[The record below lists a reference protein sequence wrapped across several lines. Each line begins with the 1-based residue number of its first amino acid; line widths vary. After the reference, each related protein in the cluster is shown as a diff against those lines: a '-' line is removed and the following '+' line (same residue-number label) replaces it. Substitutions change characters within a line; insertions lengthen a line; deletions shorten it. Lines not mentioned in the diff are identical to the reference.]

1 MHKVFS
7 TAALAI
13 AIATLSL
20 APQAKGQHLSA
31 DGGVQTFN
39 FVADQYFSDV
49 YFHFSPT
56 LGTQNGLH
64 QYDTQLEDYSA
75 ANIQKQITALHTYEK
90 KVEAIDPSALDASVA
105 GDREILLNNIRSQL
119 LTLEIIRPWEKNPD
133 TYSSGI
139 TSSAFAIMERPYAST
154 NVRLRATVERE
165 KLMPQVLLEARKNLK
180 NPPHIYTEIALE
192 QIDGDINFFQ
202 NDVPSAFFSD
212 PDAATD
218 AEAKAAFAKSNAAV
232 IDALKSYGAWMK
244 SDLLPRSN
252 GDYKLGAD
260 TFAKKLR
267 YDEMV
272 DIPLDRLLSIAFDD
286 LHKNQAE
293 FARVAKEIDPA
304 KTPKEVLAE
313 LASIHPAP
321 DKLLSAFQDTFSSLI
336 TFIDTHHIITIPSK
350 VEPTLEE
357 TPPFMRA
364 TTFASMDPPGP
375 FETHSTKAYFN
386 VTLPEK
392 GWTPEHIAEHM
403 AEFNVGTVISTS
415 VHEAY
420 PGHYIQFLWTP
431 QFPSTIRK
439 VLGANSNIEGWAHYT
454 EQMMLDQGYGQPGV
468 EVQLRLRLNRV
479 HPELI
484 PLLGK
489 LHFRLSNNQNTLDHS
504 VEVAFICSLLAAE
517 LGLDPEPA
525 KRAGLF
531 HDLGKAMDRDI
542 EGSHALAAANL
553 LRTHGEDARVVN
565 AVAAHHQ
572 EVPAESVYAP
582 LLIIADGLSA
592 ARPGA
597 RSESIEGYLQRV
609 RSLEDVA
616 RAFPGVT
623 EAYAVQAGREVRV
636 IVAPERI
643 TDMDARQLAQDLRR
657 RIEDE
662 LQYPG
667 SIKITVIRE
676 SRYSEVAK

>member
-1 MHKVFS
+1 MRLYDLAA
-7 TAALAI
+7 AALLGTLTLTS
-13 AIATLSL
+13 AT
-20 APQAKGQHLSA
+20 QAQHLSA
-31 DGGVQTFN
+31 DGAPQTFS

-75 ANIQKQITALHTYEK
+75 ANIQKEIAALHTYEK
-90 KVEAIDPSALDASVA
+90 KIEAIDPSALDASIA
-105 GDREILLNNIRSQL
+105 GDREILLNNVRSQL

-133 TYSSGI
+133 IYSSGI
-139 TSSAFAIMERPYAST
+139 TNSAFVIMERPYAST
-154 NVRLRATVERE
+154 NIRLRATVDRE

-192 QIDGDINFFQ
+192 QIDGDISFFQ
-202 NDVPSAFFSD
+202 NDVPSAFFSG

-232 IDALKSYGAWMK
+232 IDALKSYAAWMK

-272 DIPLDRLLSIAFDD
+272 DVPLERLLGIAFDD

-293 FARVAKEIDPA
+293 FARVAKEIDSS
-304 KTPKEVLAE
+304 KTPQQVLAE

-321 DKLLSAFQDTFSSLI
+321 DKLLDAFQNTFSSLI
-336 TFIDTHHIITIPSK
+336 SFIDTHHIITIPSK

-392 GWTPEHIAEHM
+392 GWTAEHIAEHM

-420 PGHYIQFLWTP
+420 PGHYVQFLWTP
-431 QFPSTIRK
+431 QFSSTIRK
-439 VLGANSNIEGWAHYT
+439 VLGANTNIEGWAHYT
-454 EQMMLDQGYGQPGV
+454 EQMMLDQGYGQPGTGAPDSPKIDEREAKLIRLGQLQDALLRDARFVNSIKLHTGQFTFDQAVDFFVTDGYQSHAAGLV
-468 EVQLRLRLNRV
+468 ETKRGTADATYLYYT
-479 HPELI
+479 
-484 PLLGK
+484 LGK
-489 LHFRLSNNQNTLDHS
+489 LEIMKLRADMMKKQGT
-504 VEVAFICSLLAAE
+504 AFNLE
-517 LGLDPEPA
+517 T
-525 KRAGLF
+525 F
-531 HDLGKAMDRDI
+531 HNDFMRQGFAPIKVIRKAMLHDD
-542 EGSHALAAANL
+542 SPVL
-553 LRTHGEDARVVN
+553 
-565 AVAAHHQ
+565 
-572 EVPAESVYAP
+572 
-582 LLIIADGLSA
+582 
-592 ARPGA
+592 
-597 RSESIEGYLQRV
+597 
-609 RSLEDVA
+609 
-616 RAFPGVT
+616 
-623 EAYAVQAGREVRV
+623 
-636 IVAPERI
+636 
-643 TDMDARQLAQDLRR
+643 
-657 RIEDE
+657 
-662 LQYPG
+662 
-667 SIKITVIRE
+667 
-676 SRYSEVAK
+676 